1 MRGTEGMGWV
11 CEAHLL
17 TTSSA
22 ASRRCNLKAS
32 FHLAKRQKL
41 KENKRTSVLIPY
53 FPLLVKMVTCGEK
66 KATFSERENDF
77 KIPRSGRAAF
87 SLPQQVKTAGR
98 DTVDFAPHFEI
109 WQFCC
114 VTCLT
119 KNCLRKLN
127 TFRMHSQAAA

>member
-1 MRGTEGMGWV
+1 MGWV
-11 CEAHLL
+11 CEAHSL

-22 ASRRCNLKAS
+22 ASRRCNLKAR

-41 KENKRTSVLIPY
+41 KENKRTSVLIP
-53 FPLLVKMVTCGEK
+53 PAPLVKMVTCGEK

-87 SLPQQVKTAGR
+87 SLPQQVKTVGR

-109 WQFCC
+109 CQFCC
-114 VTCLT
+114 VTSLT
-119 KNCLRKLN
+119 KNCLQKLN
-127 TFRMHSQAAA
+127 TFRMHSQAAAGTEGQEM